1 MLFRVL
7 FWLFIVFSLKTI
19 AQNKDVNVSYINEEI
34 KLDAV
39 LNEASWYKKKP
50 ATDFWQYFPTDT
62 LQAKNQSEITMLF
75 DDHNLYIGKTTQL
88 DFYIYYCAS

>member
-7 FWLFIVFSLKTI
+7 FYLFIVFSLNTI

-39 LNEASWYKKKP
+39 LNEASWYKKN
-50 ATDFWQYFPTDT
+50 
-62 LQAKNQSEITMLF
+62 LQQIFGNTSQPILYKQKI
-75 DDHNLYIGKTTQL
+75 NLK
-88 DFYIYYCAS
+88 